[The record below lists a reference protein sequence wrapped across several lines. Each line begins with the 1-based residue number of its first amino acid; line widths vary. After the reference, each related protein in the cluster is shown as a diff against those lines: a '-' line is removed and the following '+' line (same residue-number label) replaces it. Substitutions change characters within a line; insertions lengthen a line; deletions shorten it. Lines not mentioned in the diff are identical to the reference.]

1 MSLRNYSLGVIAL
14 VIAVLTPMPAL
25 AQHPGMHTQE
35 IKTEGTVV
43 ALNQNQL
50 QLTTN
55 TKQTVFV
62 MFGPNTQV
70 SVTGKAE
77 ESYLKAKVNV
87 EFVADVEKGG
97 TVKDKVFKMLIVS
110 PTSDRPL
117 GLFAPEFATPAKS
130 KKGDKDDNAKP
141 LTHDPGFGD
150 TAPAKKGK
158 KKSDDSFGDS
168 STSKSAKP
176 GTIPGTF
183 TVRGTIKTYKN
194 NQISVSTG
202 HPPTIKAEVAND
214 VTIDVEMADLSAVQR
229 DDQVKVT
236 GLTTQARPNFIMAKS
251 IAVELANPLSGA
263 KKHTTKP
270 VKTPAAKPAKAK
282 KDSSEGDD
290 LLGTGK

>member
-1 MSLRNYSLGVIAL
+1 MSLRNYSFGVIVLA
-14 VIAVLTPMPAL
+14 IAVLTALPVL
-25 AQHPGMHTQE
+25 AQPPGMRPQE
-35 IKTEGTVV
+35 IKTAGTVV

-55 TKQTVFV
+55 TNQTIYV

-70 SVTGKAE
+70 SVSGKAE
-77 ESYLKAKVNV
+77 ESFLKSKVNV
-87 EFVADVEKGG
+87 EFVADIEKGG
-97 TVKDKVFKMLIVS
+97 AVKEKIFKMLIVS
-110 PTSDRPL
+110 PTADRPL
-117 GLFAPEFATPAKS
+117 GLFAPEFATPTKG

-141 LTHDPGFGD
+141 AAHDPGFGD
-150 TAPAKKGK
+150 TMPAKKGK

-176 GTIPGTF
+176 GSIPGTF

-236 GLTTQARPNFIMAKS
+236 GLTTQARPNIVMAKS
-251 IAVELANPLSGA
+251 ITVELANPLSGA

-270 VKTPAAKPAKAK
+270 AKTPAKPAKAK
-282 KDSSEGDD
+282 KETSEGDD